1 MTFNK
6 KRIFRWIKIIAILY
20 AAIGIGLF
28 YFQEKFILHP
38 TKLASDY
45 TFKFEGKFEEINI
58 PFNETDTMNLIKFL
72 PSDSVRKGIVIYYHG
87 NMNNVEHYAAFTKP
101 FTNKGYEVWMM
112 DYPSFGKSTG
122 VLTEQ
127 KLYDQAMQVKKM
139 ADSKYGSDSIIIY
152 GKSLGT
158 GIAAYIASN
167 TKAKMLVL
175 ETPYYSIPALFD
187 CYAPIYPTNAM
198 ANFKIPTYEYIQEVK
213 YPITIFHG
221 TSDGVI
227 PYRSSVKLKLF
238 LKPTDIYITIPDANH
253 ININKTTIYLN
264 SIDSLLDL

>member
-6 KRIFRWIKIIAILY
+6 KKIFRSFKIVVILY

-45 TFKFEGKFEEINI
+45 VFKFDGKFEEVNI

-72 PSDSVRKGIVIYYHG
+72 PLDSLRKGIVVYYHG
-87 NMNNVEHYAAFTKP
+87 NMNNIEHYASFTKP
-101 FTNKGYEVWMM
+101 FTSKGYEVWME

-122 VLTEQ
+122 VITEQ
-127 KLYDQAMQVKKM
+127 KLYEQAFQVKKM
-139 ADSKYGSDSIIIY
+139 ADTKYSSDSIIIY

-158 GIAAYIASN
+158 GIAAYVASN
-167 TKAKMLVL
+167 SKAKMLIL

-187 CYAPIYPTNAM
+187 CYAPIYPTTAM
-198 ANFKIPTYEYIQEVK
+198 ANLKIPTYEYIQEIK

-227 PYRSSVKLKLF
+227 PYRSSIKLKAF
-238 LKPTDIYITIPDANH
+238 LKPTDKYITVPDADH
-253 ININKTTIYLN
+253 ININKSKIYLEG
-264 SIDSLLDL
+264 IDSLLNI